1 MGNEQENLNGRGMAS
16 FDVLV
21 QLSSRVSYESLVC
34 SASKGLTQVSVHGH
48 CNFEFNCVESPAEV
62 PLVNIIPTYHS
73 SEKEN
78 ILEFIIT
85 FRKE

>member
-1 MGNEQENLNGRGMAS
+1 MNLLCV
-16 FDVLV
+16 VLLKDWHRFLCTDTAILNSIELKV
-21 QLSSRVSYESLVC
+21 
-34 SASKGLTQVSVHGH
+34 
-48 CNFEFNCVESPAEV
+48 PAEV

-85 FRKE
+85 FRKK